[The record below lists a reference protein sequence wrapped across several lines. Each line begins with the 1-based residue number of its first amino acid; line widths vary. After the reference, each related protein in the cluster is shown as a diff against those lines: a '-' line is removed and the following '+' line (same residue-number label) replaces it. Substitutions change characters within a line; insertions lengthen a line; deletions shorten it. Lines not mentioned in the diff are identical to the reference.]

1 MQEKTGVKVKQ
12 QVVDVT
18 QTSHVL
24 SADRG
29 QMISVARGPVPLV
42 RPVVSP

>member
-1 MQEKTGVKVKQ
+1 MQETTGVKL
-12 QVVDVT
+12 QVVDMK

-24 SADRG
+24 SVDRG

-42 RPVVSP
+42 RPVVSL